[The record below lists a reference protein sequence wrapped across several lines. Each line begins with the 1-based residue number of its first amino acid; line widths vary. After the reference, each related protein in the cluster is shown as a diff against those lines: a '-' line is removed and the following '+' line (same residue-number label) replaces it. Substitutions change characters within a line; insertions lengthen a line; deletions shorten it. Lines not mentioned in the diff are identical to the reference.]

1 MVSDRDNGRVQLFSQ
16 RGQFIR
22 TVGSK
27 GSGEGQL
34 TKPIGVGVT
43 SKVPSYSPSKSTQ
56 VTTPVVDRLNE
67 LAMCLST
74 QLHFTCHLKGR
85 KHFNNTMASLMEIH
99 RHRAGR
105 RRRFHQFQRKAN
117 SHAHSACTRWNKGRR
132 CEMDQI
138 Y

>member
-43 SKVPSYSPSKSTQ
+43 SKVPPYSPAKSTQ

-67 LAMCLST
+67 LAICLAT

-85 KHFNNTMASLMEIH
+85 KHFNALMASLMEIYH
-99 RHRAGR
+99 HPDEDVDFINFNAKAVHMLTARALDG
-105 RRRFHQFQRKAN
+105 
-117 SHAHSACTRWNKGRR
+117 TRVVAARWTKFN
-132 CEMDQI
+132 
-138 Y
+138 